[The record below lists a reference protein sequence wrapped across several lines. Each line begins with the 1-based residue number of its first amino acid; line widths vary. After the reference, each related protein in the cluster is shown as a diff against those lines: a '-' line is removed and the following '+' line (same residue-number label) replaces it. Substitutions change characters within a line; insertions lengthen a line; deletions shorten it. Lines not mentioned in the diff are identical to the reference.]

1 VKNTGTAPLQLQT
14 GNCGYDVNPCTEGSY
29 SADYTFATNSCGI
42 NTIPIGGTCTF
53 SVEFTPSTT
62 NQEVGTVS
70 VYGNTG
76 NGPLSVTLTGHG
88 TAGQATVS
96 PAGLSFFTKSVG
108 TTSAA
113 RTVTVKNTGTVPLQ
127 FETGNCGYDVNPCTE
142 GSYSG
147 DYSISDNS
155 CGINTI
161 AVGTTCT
168 FSVDFTPSTSN
179 EETGSIN
186 IYDNAANSP
195 QSISL
200 TGLAT
205 SATVTVST
213 ASLTFPASGA
223 APVGLGETSPAQTVT
238 VTNTGKVP
246 VQMGFA
252 SPSGDDPS
260 ISSTYANDFAITSN
274 SCAGNTIPAGTT
286 CTFSLT
292 FTPST
297 LNDEIGTL
305 TIYDNAIGGP
315 QTISLS
321 GQGTAAQASLSTGA
335 LTFTAPAVGDTSAP
349 QKVTVTNDGTVPLQM
364 GYGTTSKTNPVVTGS
379 YSGDFT
385 ILDNSCADYTIAV
398 GTTCTFEVEF
408 TPSTS
413 NEETGTLDI
422 YGNTATNPQQITLQG
437 TIASGGLRHHRAP

>member
-1 VKNTGTAPLQLQT
+1 MDGPTAWKEDVNASEFRVFGQVPCQEAAVGSRASHGDRLVSGAGVVAGVGRGRRVHRVPEGAAQHGGPDDCFSEGGSRQYGLGGFPVPKSLVFPAKGAGPIGLNLTSAGQTVTVKNTGTAPLQLDT

-29 SADYTFATNSCGI
+29 SGDYTFATNSCGI

-70 VYGNTG
+70 VYDNTG

-113 RTVTVKNTGTVPLQ
+113 RTVTVKNTGTAPLQ
-127 FETGNCGYDVNPCTE
+127 LDTGNCGYDVNPCTE

-147 DYSISDNS
+147 DYSISANS

-186 IYDNAANSP
+186 IYDNAVNSP

-205 SATVTVST
+205 SATVSVSS
-213 ASLTFPASGA
+213 ASLTFPAAGA

-260 ISSTYANDFAITSN
+260 ISSTYANDFAVTSD

-286 CTFSLT
+286 CTFSVT

-305 TIYDNAIGGP
+305 
-315 QTISLS
+315 
-321 GQGTAAQASLSTGA
+321 
-335 LTFTAPAVGDTSAP
+335 
-349 QKVTVTNDGTVPLQM
+349 
-364 GYGTTSKTNPVVTGS
+364 
-379 YSGDFT
+379 
-385 ILDNSCADYTIAV
+385 
-398 GTTCTFEVEF
+398 
-408 TPSTS
+408 
-413 NEETGTLDI
+413 DI
-422 YGNTATNPQQITLQG
+422 YGNTVTNPQQITLQG
-437 TIASGGLRHHRAP
+437 TIASGGRRLGPR